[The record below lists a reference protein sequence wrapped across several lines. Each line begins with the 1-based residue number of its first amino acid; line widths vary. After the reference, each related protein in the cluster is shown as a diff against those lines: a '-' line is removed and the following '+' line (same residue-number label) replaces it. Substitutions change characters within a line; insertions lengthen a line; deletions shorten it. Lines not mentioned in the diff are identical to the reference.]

1 MNKHLEQLIELSA
14 IDKEIDAFEPQIE
27 EANHKY
33 ETVLATQESLSTQIQ
48 LLQSEIKE
56 EQIKKQKNELHL
68 AELSAKLEENSRKS
82 AEIKSEREMKS
93 LQLEEEIAKEQVAF
107 ANEEIERLERVI
119 ASKEEKVGELEA
131 EMTQIDESLAEIKA
145 EVDEKLAAIDVERQ
159 QVFAKKEALVS
170 QMNQKG
176 LAFYQKIRRWA
187 KNTTAVPVK
196 HQACMGCFMA
206 INDKTYSEVI
216 RGEEI
221 TTCPHCGRL
230 LYIEPSED
238 GDEASA

>member
-1 MNKHLEQLIELSA
+1 MNKHLEQLIDLSA
-14 IDKEIDAFEPQIE
+14 VDKEIDAFEPQIE
-27 EANHKY
+27 EANYKL
-33 ETVLATQESLSTQIQ
+33 EAIIATKESLSNQIT
-48 LLQSEIKE
+48 LLQNETKDE
-56 EQIKKQKNELHL
+56 HLKKSKNEIHL
-68 AELSAKLEENSRKS
+68 AELSQKLEDNSKKS
-82 AEIKSEREMKS
+82 SDVKTEREMKS

-107 ANEEIERLERVI
+107 ANEEIERLDKI
-119 ASKEEKVGELEA
+119 ISAKEEKISELQEQMS
-131 EMTQIDESLAEIKA
+131 EIDANFATVKA

-159 QVFAKKEALVS
+159 KVFAKKEKLVT

-216 RGEEI
+216 KGEEI

-230 LYIEPSED
+230 LYIEPSTED
-238 GDEASA
+238 EVSA